1 MDCIPV
7 ILGIIA
13 AVLGVYMTVNPE
25 KCIRK
30 NAENDP
36 DAAGSIRK
44 GGIIILVC
52 GIIMIA
58 VGIIR
63 IVVLK

>member
-1 MDCIPV
+1 MDSISV
-7 ILGIIA
+7 ILGIVA
-13 AVLGVYMTVNPE
+13 SVLGVYMAVNPE

-36 DAAGSIRK
+36 DAARSIRR
-44 GGIIILVC
+44 GGIVIIVC

-58 VGIIR
+58 AGIIP
-63 IVVLK
+63 IAVSQ